1 MSNPNVHLSELSAA
15 GVSVWLD
22 DLDRHRIA
30 SGNLA
35 ELIASK
41 SVVGVTTNPSIF
53 EKALTS
59 GVSEYA
65 DQLHE
70 LAQAGVTVDDAVRAL
85 TVKDVQLACDIFAE
99 VYHNSDGI
107 DGRVSLEVDPRLA
120 NDTEGTITQAQE
132 LWSLVNRPN
141 LMIKIPATPAGLPAI
156 TEVLGRGISVN
167 VTLIFS
173 LTRYREVMNAWLDG
187 IERAQ
192 QRDLDLSTI
201 ESVAS
206 FFVSRVDT
214 LVDAQLKAIGSADA
228 TALLGKAAVANAHLA
243 WEAFLEVANSPR
255 WAELRA
261 AGAHVQRPLW
271 ASTGVKDPAY
281 PDTKYVIELVGSPCV
296 NTMPEAT
303 LNAVADHGELR
314 GDTVTGAALAARE
327 VWSHLAAVGINASKV
342 FDTLETEGVEKFIG
356 AWTTLLS
363 GLQKAL
369 EAAR

>member
-1 MSNPNVHLSELSAA
+1 MTSQNSNLLALSQA

-22 DLDRHRIA
+22 DLDRHRIE

-35 ELIASK
+35 ELIESK

-65 DQLHE
+65 EQLRE
-70 LAQAGVTVDDAVRAL
+70 LAQSGATVDEAVRAL
-85 TVKDVQLACDIFAE
+85 TIKDVQLACDIFAD
-99 VYHNSDGI
+99 VYAQSGGI

-120 NDTEGTITQAQE
+120 HNTAETISSAQE
-132 LWSLVNRPN
+132 LWSHVDRPN

-173 LTRYREVMNAWLDG
+173 LDRYREVMSAWLSG
-187 IERAQ
+187 IELAQ
-192 QRDLDLSTI
+192 SRGIDVSTI

-214 LVDAQLKAIGSADA
+214 LVDAQLKQIGTPEA
-228 TALLGKAAVANAHLA
+228 TALLGRAAITNAHLA
-243 WEAFLEVANSPR
+243 WDAFLEFTSQSR
-255 WAELRA
+255 WTTLQAV
-261 AGAHVQRPLW
+261 GARVQRPLW

-281 PDTKYVIELVGSPCV
+281 PDTQYVTELVVSPCV

-303 LNAVADHGELR
+303 LNAVADHGVVQ
-314 GDTVTGAALAARE
+314 GDTVTGTAQAAHAVWDQLAS
-327 VWSHLAAVGINASKV
+327 VGIDKAAV
-342 FDTLETEGVEKFIG
+342 FETLENEGVDKFIS
-356 AWTTLLS
+356 AWTTLLA
-363 GLQKAL
+363 GLETAL